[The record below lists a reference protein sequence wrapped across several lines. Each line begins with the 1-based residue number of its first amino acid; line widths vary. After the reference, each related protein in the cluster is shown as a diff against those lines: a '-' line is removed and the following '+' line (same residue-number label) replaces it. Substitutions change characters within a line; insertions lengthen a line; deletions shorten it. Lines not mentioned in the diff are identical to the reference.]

1 MRRNN
6 CPFKKD
12 HRKYSQRNAGNRRPK
27 TGNYKPSYTP
37 ITDGGDD
44 GDNGLYA
51 TYLHFPPIS
60 YSCGLRVT
68 ENAGLSTLE
77 AYKKRIPS
85 HIRDMDSIDEDFWSW
100 AGSIHLPT
108 VRCTNSERVIQ
119 LLNEGQAAAV
129 FTQTRII

>member
-6 CPFKKD
+6 CPFKNKD
-12 HRKYSQRNAGNRRPK
+12 HRKYSHRNA
-27 TGNYKPSYTP
+27 GNYKPSYTP
-37 ITDGGDD
+37 ITD

-68 ENAGLSTLE
+68 ENVGLSTLE

-108 VRCTNSERVIQ
+108 VRCTNSERAIQ

-129 FTQTRII
+129 FSQTRII